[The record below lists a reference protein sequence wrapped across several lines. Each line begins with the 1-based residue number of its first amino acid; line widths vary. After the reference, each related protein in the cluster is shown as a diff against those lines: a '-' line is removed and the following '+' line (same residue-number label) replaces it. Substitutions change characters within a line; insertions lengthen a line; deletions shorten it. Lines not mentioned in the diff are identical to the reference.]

1 VVEFLVV
8 VTRGERT
15 LRATA
20 VDFAARNALE
30 LRTRWTTTGLE
41 VEFVEP
47 GGKDKARRFMRCTLG
62 RLEVAQFSNLD
73 ADLVR
78 VQWHEAWTRQATS

>member
-1 VVEFLVV
+1 
-8 VTRGERT
+8 
-15 LRATA
+15 LRAAA

-30 LRTRWTTTGLE
+30 LRTRWTTTGFE
-41 VEFVEP
+41 IEFVEP
-47 GGKDKARRFMRCTLG
+47 GGAVRARRFMRCTLG
-62 RLEVAQFSNLD
+62 RLEVAQLSSLD